1 MTETSDIILPTPS
14 QAPAPTPVQSL
25 PAAIPTTHYPTAG
38 AKCADLVVHLA
49 GLACALLGGGILL
62 GLAFGLGSLGQVAA
76 IAVYTVGLITML
88 SLSTAYN
95 FAKARWRPLLRRF
108 DHAGIFIMIAASYT
122 PFTTQNLTGWWAIGM
137 TTAVWSVAGL
147 GVASKLFLPGLDKR
161 FWVGLYLALGWLV
174 LVAIKP
180 MIDGMGWVALLLL
193 AIGGVIYST
202 GTVFYLM
209 KRLKFRRA
217 IWHGHVIGGAGLH
230 YAAVLVGVV
239 LASSGHP

>member
-1 MTETSDIILPTPS
+1 MNAITPT
-14 QAPAPTPVQSL
+14 L
-25 PAAIPTTHYPTAG
+25 PASHYPSAG
-38 AKCADLVVHLA
+38 AKCADLIVHLT

-62 GLAFGLGSLGQVAA
+62 GLAFGLGSLSQMAA
-76 IAVYTVGLITML
+76 VSVYAIGLITML

-108 DHAGIFIMIAASYT
+108 DHAGIFVMIAASYT
-122 PFTTQNLTGWWAIGM
+122 PFTTQNLHGWWAIGM
-137 TTAVWSVAGL
+137 TSAVWTVAGV
-147 GVASKLFLPGLDKR
+147 GVLAKLLLPGLDKR

-180 MIDGMGWVALLLL
+180 MLAGLSWVALLLL

-209 KRLKFRRA
+209 RRLKFRRA
-217 IWHGHVIGGAGLH
+217 IWHGHVIGGASLH

-239 LASSGHP
+239 LAGGHG

>member
-1 MTETSDIILPTPS
+1 MNETTSIIPIADAA
-14 QAPAPTPVQSL
+14 QVPAGV
-25 PAAIPTTHYPTAG
+25 PATHYPTPG

-62 GLAFGLGSLGQVAA
+62 GLAFGLGSLSQVAA

-95 FAKARWRPLLRRF
+95 FSKARWRPLLRRF

-122 PFTTQNLTGWWAIGM
+122 PFTTQNLHGWWAIGM
-137 TTAVWSVAGL
+137 TTAVWTVAGI
-147 GVASKLFLPGLDKR
+147 GVAAKLFLPGLDKR

>member
-1 MTETSDIILPTPS
+1 MTETS
-14 QAPAPTPVQSL
+14 
-25 PAAIPTTHYPTAG
+25 THYPTPG
-38 AKCADLVVHLA
+38 AKRADLVVHLT

-76 IAVYTVGLITML
+76 VSVYTVGLILML

-95 FAKARWRPLLRRF
+95 FAKASWQPLLRRF
-108 DHAGIFIMIAASYT
+108 DHAGIFVMIAASYT
-122 PFTTQNLTGWWAIGM
+122 PFTTQNLEGWWAIGM
-137 TTAVWSVAGL
+137 TSAVWT
-147 GVASKLFLPGLDKR
+147 VASVGVLAKLFLPGLDKR

-180 MIDGMGWVALLLL
+180 MLNGMSWVALLLL
-193 AIGGVIYST
+193 AIGGLVYST

-209 KRLKFRRA
+209 RRLKFRRA

-239 LASSGHP
+239 LAGSHA

>member
-1 MTETSDIILPTPS
+1 MTDTP
-14 QAPAPTPVQSL
+14 
-25 PAAIPTTHYPTAG
+25 THYPTPG

-62 GLAFGLGSLGQVAA
+62 GLGDLSQVAA
-76 IAVYTVGLITML
+76 VSVYTVGLITML

-137 TTAVWSVAGL
+137 TTAVWTVATV
-147 GVASKLFLPGLDKR
+147 GVLAKLFLPGLDKR

-180 MIDGMGWVALLLL
+180 MFNGMSWVALLLL
-193 AIGGVIYST
+193 AIGGLVYST
-202 GTVFYLM
+202 GTIFYLM
-209 KRLKFRRA
+209 RRLKFRRA

-239 LASSGHP
+239 LAGARA

>member
-1 MTETSDIILPTPS
+1 MTETTSIVATA
-14 QAPAPTPVQSL
+14 APAQV
-25 PAAIPTTHYPTAG
+25 PATVPATHYPTAG

-62 GLAFGLGSLGQVAA
+62 GLAFGLGSLSQVAA
-76 IAVYTVGLITML
+76 IGVYTVGLITML

-95 FAKARWRPLLRRF
+95 FSKARWRPLLRRF

-122 PFTTQNLTGWWAIGM
+122 PFTTQNLHGWWAIGM
-137 TTAVWSVAGL
+137 TTAVWTVAGV
-147 GVASKLFLPGLDKR
+147 GVLAKLLLPGLDKR

-174 LVAIKP
+174 LVAVKP
-180 MIDGMGWVALLLL
+180 MIDGMGWVALMLL

-239 LASSGHP
+239 LTSSGHP

>member
-1 MTETSDIILPTPS
+1 MTETTSNLP
-14 QAPAPTPVQSL
+14 APA
-25 PAAIPTTHYPTAG
+25 AATHYPTPG
-38 AKCADLVVHLA
+38 AKLADLVVHLA

-62 GLAFGLGSLGQVAA
+62 GLAFGLGSLSQVAA

-95 FAKARWRPLLRRF
+95 FSKARWRPLLRRF

-122 PFTTQNLTGWWAIGM
+122 PFTTQNLSGWWAIGM
-137 TTAVWSVAGL
+137 TSAVWAVAGI
-147 GVASKLFLPGLDKR
+147 GVAAKLFLPGLDKR

-180 MIDGMGWVALLLL
+180 MIAGMGWVALLLL

-209 KRLKFRRA
+209 QRLKFRRA
-217 IWHGHVIGGAGLH
+217 IWHGHVIGGASLH

>member
-1 MTETSDIILPTPS
+1 MTDIIS
-14 QAPAPTPVQSL
+14 
-25 PAAIPTTHYPTAG
+25 THYPSPA
-38 AKCADLVVHLA
+38 AKFADLVVHLA
-49 GLACALLGGGILL
+49 GLACALLGSGILL
-62 GLAFGLGSLGQVAA
+62 GLAFGMGDLSRVAA
-76 IAVYTVGLITML
+76 VSIYAVGLILML

-95 FAKARWRPLLRRF
+95 FAKVRWQPLLRRF

-122 PFTTQNLTGWWAIGM
+122 PFTTQNLTGWWSIGM
-137 TTAVWSVAGL
+137 TTAVWVVAGI
-147 GVASKLFLPGLDKR
+147 GVLAKLLLPGLDKR

-180 MIDGMGWVALLLL
+180 MIDGLSWVALLLL
-193 AIGGVIYST
+193 AIGGLVYST

-209 KRLKFRRA
+209 RRLKFRRA

-239 LASSGHP
+239 LTGSHG

>member
-1 MTETSDIILPTPS
+1 MTISDFTK
-14 QAPAPTPVQSL
+14 
-25 PAAIPTTHYPTAG
+25 HYPTTG
-38 AKCADLVVHLA
+38 AKLADLIVHLA

-62 GLAFGLGSLGQVAA
+62 GLAFGLGSLGQMAA
-76 IAVYTVGLITML
+76 IAVYTIGLVTML

-95 FAKARWRPLLRRF
+95 FSKARWQPLLRRF

-122 PFTTQNLTGWWAIGM
+122 PFTTQNLEGWWAIGM
-137 TTAVWSVAGL
+137 TTAVWSVAAL
-147 GVASKLFLPGLDKR
+147 GVAAKLFLPGLDKR
-161 FWVGLYLALGWLV
+161 FWVGLYMAMGWLV

-180 MIDGMGWVALLLL
+180 MIEGLSWVALLLL
-193 AIGGVIYST
+193 AIGGLVYST

-209 KRLKFRRA
+209 RRLKFRRA

-239 LASSGHP
+239 LAGARA